1 MTTLTSPVT
10 SAPIARASF
19 DSLRGRVRQ
28 GLRIEGLGFLAIML
42 VAYAVPTLLTDRA
55 LRLEWAFRAVLLASF
70 VVVVGRQIWRRTI
83 RPLAVPLGDDEM
95 ALAVERQV
103 PEIRQA
109 LISTVQFERV
119 LSAGTQTVE
128 SRQMMAAV
136 VDDVRARVAS
146 LPFTRAIN
154 TRRVA
159 RYGAGLA
166 LGVAFFGGWAAV
178 DFESLWRWGA
188 RNLALTNVEWPRYT
202 RLAFTGVGELGIR
215 IAQGDAL
222 TLRVDVAGPI
232 PEQVFLFYEFQGGES
247 GSEPMSRTGDGEFT
261 LTMESVLENLTVH
274 AEGGDGLSE
283 SVSVH
288 VVERP
293 RIESVEV
300 EVAFP
305 SYMEKAPEKVPATE
319 GELRLPRGASLTVRG
334 RSHKP
339 IQEAFLLF
347 DNDTKVAMTKA
358 ADGHGFEG
366 KLTPA
371 SGGLLVIDV
380 IDNDTLGAGAP
391 PKLLVRIVDD
401 KAPTI
406 DFKMRGIGSLITARA
421 RIPGDLKVKDD
432 FGLREL
438 AGKIRVVADNAA
450 DPRPT
455 TSPDPA
461 QPDAAPTSPT
471 KTEVPF
477 EDAEVLFGA
486 TLKPGV
492 LRYET
497 NANLDLLQFRNDPDE
512 NSDKNRVRPGMLL
525 SLRFQAKDNFGPG
538 EPHLALG
545 ETLTFRVVTAE
556 KLLEEL
562 RRRQVEQRMELERI
576 RDEERTAMLEVKE
589 MLNPT
594 ADNEKAKAARLRLK
608 ALSRQQTT
616 LGRRTAFVGESYFR
630 ILQEFENNRL
640 LERKNVA
647 DIEAAVTVP
656 LAALAKESFPGTS
669 RQVDEF
675 SNGGSEEVRSSAV
688 AGYEEI
694 LRRLDTIIK
703 VMEQAETLA
712 ALIEDLK
719 GVIKAE
725 DTAIKEVEKR
735 LREEAEKALGT
746 KPSDGQKPDKSDK
759 K

>member
-1 MTTLTSPVT
+1 MTTMTPPAV

-19 DSLRGRVRQ
+19 DSLRGKVRQ

-70 VVVVGRQIWRRTI
+70 LVVVGRQLWRRTI
-83 RPLAVPLGDDEM
+83 RPLAVPLGDEEM

-119 LSAGTQTVE
+119 LSTGTRTVE
-128 SRQMMAAV
+128 SQQMMAAV

-154 TRRVA
+154 SRRVA

-166 LGVAFFGGWAAV
+166 LGVAFFGGWAAI

-202 RLAFTGVGELGIR
+202 RLAFSGVGELGIR

-261 LTMESVLENLTVH
+261 LTMESVLEDLTIH

-283 SVSVH
+283 AVRVH

-293 RIESVEV
+293 RIEGVEV

-305 SYMEKAPEKVPATE
+305 QYMAKEPEKVPATE
-319 GELRLPRGASLTVRG
+319 GELRLPRGASLTIRG

-339 IQEAFLLF
+339 VQEAFVLF
-347 DNDTKVAMTKA
+347 DNDSKIALTKG

-366 KLTPA
+366 KLTPE

-380 IDNDTLGAGAP
+380 IDTDTLGAGAP

-406 DFKMRGIGSLITARA
+406 DFKMRGIGSLITAKA

-432 FGLREL
+432 FGLREV
-438 AGKIRVVADNAA
+438 AGRIRAVADNAA
-450 DPRPT
+450 DTKPT
-455 TSPDPA
+455 QPDGAPT
-461 QPDAAPTSPT
+461 DAAPTPAR
-471 KTEVPF
+471 TEVAF

-486 TLKPGV
+486 TLKPGT

-497 NANLDLLQFRNDPDE
+497 NANLDLLQFRSDPDE
-512 NSDKNRVRPGMLL
+512 NSEKNRIRPGMLL

-538 EPHLALG
+538 DPHLALG
-545 ETLTFRVVTAE
+545 ETLTFRVVTAD

-616 LGRRTAFVGESYFR
+616 LGRRTAFVGESYYR

-647 DIEAAVTVP
+647 DIEAAVTTP

-669 RQVDEF
+669 RQVDDF
-675 SNGGSEEVRSSAV
+675 STGGSEEVRSSAV

-694 LRRLDTIIK
+694 LRRLETIIK

-735 LREEAEKALGT
+735 LREEAERALGN
-746 KPSDGQKPDKSDK
+746 KPSDGQKPDKPDK